1 MTKLRLSI
9 IALFALNILNA
20 GETISI
26 KKEVSD
32 SRKNDTFKF
41 SLESG
46 VKQNYWNPG
55 LSKDDGQYLLKY
67 DTEGINV
74 YYGKFKGKLENTD
87 IFVIEGYYPIDDSA
101 KQKELIKQRKKDNK
115 ENSFIEGVRIS
126 LHLSKLVDYLLET
139 DTFGNFDFEYETKN
153 FVGIGTITQN
163 SLYWFGRN
171 TGDPKKD
178 YTKIERG
185 TELSFKTKFE
195 TYKLFYTWDKAIGDT
210 YISLGAFDATWS
222 KPTFTQ
228 VYVKKEVPVFFN
240 AQYHTQGISV
250 NVGQDEEN
258 YNIKAF
264 LDYGLNNDMKLTS
277 ELSASDLLEKDES
290 LNMMVYGITGEY
302 KLLDVYKNKIVD
314 IDFLVGGDA
323 QFSKIGRDYLGTGI
337 DAEFNYGYHV
347 GIEATF

>member
-1 MTKLRLSI
+1 MTKLKLSI
-9 IALFALNILNA
+9 IALFALNVLNA
-20 GETISI
+20 RETISM
-26 KKEVSD
+26 KKEVFD

-41 SLESG
+41 ALELG

-55 LSKDDGQYLLKY
+55 LSKDEGQYLLKY

-74 YYGKFKGKLENTD
+74 GYGKLKGKLKNTD

-126 LHLSKLVDYLLET
+126 LHLSKVLDYLLET

-153 FVGIGTITQN
+153 FVGIGTVTQN
-163 SLYWFGRN
+163 SFYWFGQN
-171 TGDPKKD
+171 TGNQKKD
-178 YTKIERG
+178 YTRIERG
-185 TELSFKTKFE
+185 TNLSFKTKFE
-195 TYKLFYTWDKAIGDT
+195 TYKLFYTWNKAIGAT
-210 YISLGAFDATWS
+210 YISVGAFDSTWS

-228 VYVKKEVPVFFN
+228 VYALKEVPVFFH
-240 AQYHTQGISV
+240 AQYQTQGISV
-250 NVGQDEEN
+250 NVGQEKKN
-258 YNIKAF
+258 YTIKAF
-264 LDYGLNNDMKLTS
+264 MDYGLKNDIKLTS
-277 ELSASDLLEKDES
+277 ELSASELLEKEES
-290 LNMMVYGITGEY
+290 LSMMIYGITGEY
-302 KLLDVYKNKIVD
+302 KLLDIYNNKIVD

-323 QFSKIGRDYLGTGI
+323 QFSKVGRDYLGTGL